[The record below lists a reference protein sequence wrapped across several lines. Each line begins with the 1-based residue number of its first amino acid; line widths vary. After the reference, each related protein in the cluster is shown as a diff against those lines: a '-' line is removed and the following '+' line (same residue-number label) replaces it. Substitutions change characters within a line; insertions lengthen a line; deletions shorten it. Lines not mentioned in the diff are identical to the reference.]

1 MNGILEGRRDA
12 GPSAHAAGMRCSA
25 GTERSGYP
33 RRMRADLL
41 RRAGQAITA
50 LSAVVIAYATL
61 RPNVS
66 TTFADDTV
74 LHFLLFMPLGAGGAL
89 WMAQLEP
96 GLQKRAGIAIFGLIL
111 FFAAAT
117 ELAQSL
123 VDGRTASLTDFFAD
137 AAGGIF
143 GLLIGGLMA
152 SRARR
157 SAN

>member
-1 MNGILEGRRDA
+1 MKGGATRV
-12 GPSAHAAGMRCSA
+12 RCRSGALNTSSA

-41 RRAGQAITA
+41 RRAGQAITV

-61 RPNVS
+61 KPNVS
-66 TTFADDTV
+66 TDFADDTI

-96 GLQKRAGIAIFGLIL
+96 ALQKRAGIAILGLIL

-123 VDGRTASLTDFFAD
+123 VDGQIGRASC
-137 AAGGIF
+137 
-143 GLLIGGLMA
+143 
-152 SRARR
+152 RERVCQYV
-157 SAN
+157 